1 MLANASHVNHNL
13 VDHKREWL
21 SSALEMVQR
30 LLSSSPIVK
39 GADLAY
45 NQEEGVPNDSSV
57 SKHQRAG
64 NLRSREIIH
73 PTHLLKEGCFF
84 TFMFFRA
91 LNTLPACNKLQLVI
105 TASLFWVLLLEALIF
120 NVYCTQ
126 IRVEDLNC
134 I

>member
-13 VDHKREWL
+13 VDHRREWL
-21 SSALEMVQR
+21 SPALEMVQR

-84 TFMFFRA
+84 Y
-91 LNTLPACNKLQLVI
+91 LYVLQS
-105 TASLFWVLLLEALIF
+105 T
-120 NVYCTQ
+120 
-126 IRVEDLNC
+126 
-134 I
+134 